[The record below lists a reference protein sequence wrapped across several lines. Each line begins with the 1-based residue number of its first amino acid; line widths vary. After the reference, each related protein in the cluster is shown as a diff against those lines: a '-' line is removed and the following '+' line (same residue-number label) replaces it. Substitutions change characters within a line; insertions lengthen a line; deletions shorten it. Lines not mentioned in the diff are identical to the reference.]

1 MTATRPRGFYAVN
14 SVSSPHNLQTPS
26 NDYFQSQTHNAS
38 SNIQSTMITVFDD
51 LMAKVSPKMYLHKY
65 ISQGVIENA
74 LKNNPNIAQILAS
87 KGLTPEIHLENV
99 QNNNQNHYL
108 TTYNKAKELGG
119 NLSVSD
125 YSTLLQS
132 SLLHDIGK
140 VFIPPEI
147 LNKPGALT
155 PEEREIVDLH
165 AQLGYEIL
173 KTTPISQKVSE
184 AVRTH
189 HLPYNDPQKQNNI
202 ISQILSVA
210 DVYSA
215 LKEERPYKA
224 KLPEEKVRE
233 IMQSDSKLNQD
244 IVNDIF
250 YSQDISNMNNFTL
263 EPSYALAG

>member
-99 QNNNQNHYL
+99 QNNSQNHYL

-173 KTTPISQKVSE
+173 KTKPISQKVSE
-184 AVRTH
+184 AVRTQ
-189 HLPYNDPQKQNNI
+189 HLPYKDPKKQKKIIYQN
-202 ISQILSVA
+202 LT
-210 DVYSA
+210 
-215 LKEERPYKA
+215 K
-224 KLPEEKVRE
+224 RE
-233 IMQSDSKLNQD
+233 N
-244 IVNDIF
+244 
-250 YSQDISNMNNFTL
+250 
-263 EPSYALAG
+263 